1 MGWPKFRM
9 CSIKNVKRKKA
20 QLRSLVV
27 SVSRHLVNVS
37 VTPGNLT
44 ISVVPKIQQLVVL
57 LRTQGLKASWVV
69 AAEVPLILCKMVVP
83 SCTTPTVLITIS
95 ILETLNW
102 SVSALG
108 TVITVD
114 LLPQLSKISATLC
127 GTEVKRTTEGI
138 TDSVTTKYLVLFS
151 VYHFVYLCLI
161 DICKSGTIKITLLF

>member
-1 MGWPKFRM
+1 MGRPKFCM
-9 CSIKNVKRKKA
+9 CSIKNAKRKKA
-20 QLRSLVV
+20 QLRSLVI

-37 VTPGNLT
+37 VTPANLT

-57 LRTQGLKASWVV
+57 LRPQGLKASWVV
-69 AAEVPLILCKMVVP
+69 AAEVPLILCKTVVP

-102 SVSALG
+102 SVSALD

-127 GTEVKRTTEGI
+127 SVYAVYQLMEILDSCKICLGNPDADLVQQWNIFSPTLHSFEGI
-138 TDSVTTKYLVLFS
+138 
-151 VYHFVYLCLI
+151 
-161 DICKSGTIKITLLF
+161 